1 MNMTRNM
8 SFSSCVPTTAH
19 LLELPCDARGIQPC
33 DGNYCRRG
41 DHMMD
46 VEVMKIIM
54 RMKTTGFI
62 LNTANGR
69 WTCEWGKVD
78 DAAWK
83 GVADGDC

>member
-1 MNMTRNM
+1 
-8 SFSSCVPTTAH
+8 
-19 LLELPCDARGIQPC
+19 
-33 DGNYCRRG
+33 
-41 DHMMD
+41 MMD
-46 VEVMKIIM
+46 VEVMRIIM